1 MHGDPNLPQTL
12 AARLL
17 EAFLPLI
24 KGSQAEVMAVTAEL
38 DLSLSQLRILFELE
52 RTGKDLAV
60 NDLAERISL
69 SMAAA
74 GRAIDA
80 LFRSGLLSRREDE
93 NDRRIKRIGL
103 TDRGRS
109 IIAEIMRLRHQTAE
123 RFVNALNAEERAD
136 LEKAVA
142 TVAALIAAHSPA
154 IHGECCTPSSSKE
167 PAE

>member
-1 MHGDPNLPQTL
+1 MHRNSNLPQTL
-12 AARLL
+12 AARLI

-52 RTGKDLAV
+52 RTGRDLAV

-74 GRAIDA
+74 GRAVDA

-123 RFVNALNAEERAD
+123 RFVQALNAEERAD

-142 TVAALIAAHSPA
+142 TVAALIAAHLPA
-154 IHGECCTPSSSKE
+154 INGDCCTPSSSGE
-167 PAE
+167 PAQ